1 MASTVAQYLAEARVG
16 QDPGHPRSRSAG
28 AGPPSPPKGGLA
40 DLRRGCLSC
49 FWSRNWGVSLTP
61 LLLRGVPARR
71 CPVHGAFP
79 RSGIRPGVYAG
90 SASPLTLLPVPAP
103 FTGLSW
109 LKPTKVSPVNGAG
122 QFAWAICA
130 RHKCRAYDRCA
141 GCPVNG
147 AVRNRSVRGQLIE
160 QVGSEDQ

>member
-1 MASTVAQYLAEARVG
+1 MPTQHEKYLAEARRVG
-16 QDPGHPRSRSAG
+16 QEREAC
-28 AGPPSPPKGGLA
+28 AGPPSPPKGGPA
-40 DLRRGCLSC
+40 DPPRGCPSC
-49 FWSRNWGVSLTP
+49 LWRRNWGVSLTP
-61 LLLRGVPARR
+61 FLLRGVPARR
-71 CPVHGAFP
+71 WPVHGAFP

-90 SASPLTLLPVPAP
+90 SASPPIPRPVPAP

-109 LKPTKVSPVNGAG
+109 LKPTKRVSPVNGAG

-147 AVRNRSVRGQLIE
+147 AVRHRSVRGQLIE
-160 QVGSEDQ
+160 QVGSADQ